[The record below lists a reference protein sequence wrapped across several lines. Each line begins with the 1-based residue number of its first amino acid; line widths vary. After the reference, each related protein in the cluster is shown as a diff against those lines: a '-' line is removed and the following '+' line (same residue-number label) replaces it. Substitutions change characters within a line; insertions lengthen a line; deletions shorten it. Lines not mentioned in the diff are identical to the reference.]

1 MPFPYDSEE
10 TEQSAAAKVQAVID
24 EAHPAVSPALDFE
37 LINTP
42 VSKSSTHMFVDHLR
56 RSAKPASLWMT
67 GLEFELF
74 GYAADNLQRLDA
86 GQVQAVLLSL
96 TSSSDDALFE
106 EGVVAEVFT
115 GEGGMD
121 RVTVEP
127 GGQIEFS
134 GAPRRSLS
142 EIEASLTA
150 HLTRLREIAAQNGF
164 KFLATGFDPLRTIEE
179 QRWFPKPRYRVMRP
193 YLATRGRRAWDMM
206 CRTCAIQANLDYGSE
221 QDLAKKFVLGN
232 RLAPVV
238 TAIFAASPFEN
249 GQLSG
254 YKSTRA
260 AVWLE
265 TDADRASVSP
275 LALRDDFSLEAFV
288 DYALAV
294 PMLFARRDGR
304 YLNEPTGVRF
314 SKFLDGVFMDG
325 VRVGLQP
332 IFQDWTD
339 HLTTIFTEARLKQ
352 YIELRSADS
361 NNAAMALAMQAL
373 WKGLMYDAG
382 ALDEALRL
390 APKLSREEMRELQEA
405 VAREGLAARAV
416 GVNVLQI
423 AKDAIALA
431 MEGLGRIAS
440 EEVKYLDVLRAQVI
454 DEGICPA
461 DILLRNWHGSW
472 HQSMERVVEYLRI
485 A

>member
-1 MPFPYDSEE
+1 MAHPYDSEDRDA
-10 TEQSAAAKVQAVID
+10 SATAEVALLDDARR
-24 EAHPAVSPALDFE
+24 VSPSLDFE

-42 VSKSSTHMFVDHLR
+42 VSKSSTPLFVDHLR

-74 GYAADNLQRLDA
+74 GYAAGDLQRLDA
-86 GQVQAVLLSL
+86 VEVQAVLLDL
-96 TSSSDDALFE
+96 AASSDDALFE
-106 EGVVAEVFT
+106 EGIVAEVST
-115 GEGGMD
+115 GAGGMD

-134 GAPRRSLS
+134 GAPHRSLKGIEVSLGAHLARLS
-142 EIEASLTA
+142 EIASQ
-150 HLTRLREIAAQNGF
+150 RGF

-179 QRWFPKPRYRVMRP
+179 QRWFPKPRYSVMRP

-206 CRTCAIQANLDYGSE
+206 CRTCAIQVNVDYGSE
-221 QDLAKKFVLGN
+221 QDLAKKFVVGN
-232 RLAPVV
+232 RLAPFV
-238 TAIFAASPFEN
+238 TAMFAASPFEN
-249 GQLSG
+249 GKLSG

-275 LALRDDFSLEAFV
+275 LALGDNFSLEAFV

-304 YLNEPTGVRF
+304 YLDETTGLRF
-314 SKFLDGVFMDG
+314 SKFLDGVFLDG
-325 VRVGLQP
+325 ERISLQP

-361 NNAAMALAMQAL
+361 NTAQMALALQAL
-373 WKGLMYDAG
+373 WKGLMYDAY

-390 APKLSREEMRELQEA
+390 APKLSGEETCELQEA
-405 VAREGLAARAV
+405 VAREGLSARAG
-416 GVNVLQI
+416 GVDVLRV

-431 MEGLGRIAS
+431 AEGLGRVAS
-440 EEVKYLDVLRAQVI
+440 EEVKYLDILRTQVI
-454 DEGICPA
+454 DEEICPA
-461 DILLRNWHGSW
+461 DILLRNWHGAW
-472 HQSMERVVEYLRI
+472 HQSMERVIEYLHI

>member
-1 MPFPYDSEE
+1 
-10 TEQSAAAKVQAVID
+10 
-24 EAHPAVSPALDFE
+24 
-37 LINTP
+37 
-42 VSKSSTHMFVDHLR
+42 
-56 RSAKPASLWMT
+56 
-67 GLEFELF
+67 
-74 GYAADNLQRLDA
+74 
-86 GQVQAVLLSL
+86 
-96 TSSSDDALFE
+96 
-106 EGVVAEVFT
+106 
-115 GEGGMD
+115 
-121 RVTVEP
+121 
-127 GGQIEFS
+127 
-134 GAPRRSLS
+134 
-142 EIEASLTA
+142 
-150 HLTRLREIAAQNGF
+150 
-164 KFLATGFDPLRTIEE
+164 
-179 QRWFPKPRYRVMRP
+179 
-193 YLATRGRRAWDMM
+193 
-206 CRTCAIQANLDYGSE
+206 
-221 QDLAKKFVLGN
+221 
-232 RLAPVV
+232 V

-249 GQLSG
+249 GRLSG

-265 TDADRASVSP
+265 TDTDRASVSP

-314 SKFLDGVFMDG
+314 GKFLDGVFING
-325 VRVGLQP
+325 ERGGLQP

-390 APKLSREEMRELQEA
+390 APKLGREETRELQEA
-405 VAREGLAARAV
+405 VAREGLSARAV
-416 GVNVLQI
+416 GVDVLQI

-431 MEGLGRIAS
+431 VEGLGRVAS

-454 DEGICPA
+454 DEEVCPA

-472 HQSMERVVEYLRI
+472 HQSMERVVGYLRI